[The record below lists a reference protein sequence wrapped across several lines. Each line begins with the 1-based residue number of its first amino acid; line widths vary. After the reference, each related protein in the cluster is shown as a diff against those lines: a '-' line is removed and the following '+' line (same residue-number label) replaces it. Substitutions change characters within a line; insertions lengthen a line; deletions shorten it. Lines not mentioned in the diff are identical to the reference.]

1 MHRPLRIRSLNIGQ
15 FHLCAMTAALA
26 LGTITTVSAG
36 EVYQW
41 KDAKGVTHYS
51 QTPPAQ
57 GKFQARSIYQRQPAV
72 DGQTVAATPTESPQ
86 CTTARNNID
95 LIQSGAKLKMDSDGD
110 GKPDRDL
117 SDTDREKQLQI
128 AQTVARVNCN
138 ASTAKAP

>member
-1 MHRPLRIRSLNIGQ
+1 MHRPLRIRLI
-15 FHLCAMTAALA
+15 TATLALA
-26 LGTITTVSAG
+26 TITTVSAA

-57 GKFQARSIYQRQPAV
+57 GKFQSRSIYQRQPPV
-72 DGQTVAATPTESPQ
+72 DNQTVAATPTESPQ

-95 LIQSGAKLKMDSDGD
+95 LLQSGAKLKMDSDGD

-117 SDTDREKQLQI
+117 SDSDREQQLKI
-128 AQTVARVNCN
+128 AQTISRVNC
-138 ASTAKAP
+138 SPGTAKAP

>member
-1 MHRPLRIRSLNIGQ
+1 MHRPLRIRPLYIA
-15 FHLCAMTAALA
+15 LIVTLA
-26 LGTITTVSAG
+26 LGTVTTVFAG

-51 QTPPAQ
+51 QTPPSQ
-57 GKFQARSIYQRQPAV
+57 GKFQARSIYQRQPAAG
-72 DGQTVAATPTESPQ
+72 GQTAVAAPAESPQ

-117 SDTDREKQLQI
+117 SDSDRDKQLQI

-138 ASTAKAP
+138 PSTAKVPVMRSP